1 MAEKARARA
10 VIAGKV
16 QGVFFRMETKRAAER
31 HDVSGRVRNQADG
44 TVEAVFEGEREG
56 VLAMIEWC
64 KKGPP
69 LSKVTH
75 VDVTWETYSGE
86 FKDFVITF

>member
-31 HDVSGRVRNQADG
+31 HGVSGRVRNQADG

-86 FKDFVITF
+86 FKGFAITF

>member
-31 HDVSGRVRNQADG
+31 HGVSGRVRNQADG

-75 VDVTWETYSGE
+75 VDVTWEAYSGE